1 MGFAMTAHLGDLAR
15 SVWRRTRSA
24 AGPDPFETLT
34 VQTRLT
40 RLAGEIN
47 RLEQESRSGRWA
59 RAHHLTAAQAA
70 YDRVLTEACNLL
82 EVPVPDGTPAV
93 RRVLAE
99 SELRSRG
106 WSW

>member
-1 MGFAMTAHLGDLAR
+1 MTAHLGDLAR
-15 SVWRRTRSA
+15 SVLRRARPP
-24 AGPDPFETLT
+24 AGPDPFQTLT
-34 VQTRLT
+34 VQSRLT

-59 RAHHLTAAQAA
+59 RAHHLTAAQVA
-70 YDRVLTEACNLL
+70 YDRVLGEACDLL